1 MSWQDLLQREDE
13 KVVLPW
19 TGGRRLLSAGPLY
32 EVSGRLPREHGW
44 QTFQVKGR
52 RAFVVGP
59 SDPNVEC
66 LSRRVTGYLVGDRLV
81 PDGTRSLSGYEALM
95 RASEPVLLLEPGLA
109 RFARVTAG
117 RVADGAPLVFV
128 GEEMPCG
135 PEADV
140 LSAYQDRRASLDGV
154 RDVAPA
160 LEAAFLLE
168 TAQRAEAERARAEL
182 EAARLREEAE
192 AARMEHE
199 ARLREQLSDA
209 VGRRAM
215 AVVDF
220 SQAAQA
226 ALGLSEAEYL
236 DHRPSAN
243 RGEMVV
249 TFRLEGRRF
258 ECVCDARTLRIVDS
272 GICLVDHRTGVR
284 GDTWYTLE
292 TLPSVIREAMRTG
305 KLHVFRRVDDDY
317 GEARDDEDYYDDE

>member
-1 MSWQDLLQREDE
+1 MSWKDLLQREDE

-19 TGGRRLLSAGPLY
+19 TGGRRLLSSGPAY
-32 EVSGRLPREHGW
+32 ELSGRLPREHGW
-44 QTFQVKGR
+44 QTFRVEGKRAFALGPSGPEVDRLVR
-52 RAFVVGP
+52 RA
-59 SDPNVEC
+59 
-66 LSRRVTGYLVGDRLV
+66 TGYLVGDRLV
-81 PDGTRSLSGYEALM
+81 KDGTRALQGYASLLL
-95 RASEPVLLLEPGLA
+95 ASEPVRLLEPGLP

-117 RVADGAPLVFV
+117 KVSDGAPLVFV
-128 GEEMPCG
+128 GEEMPSG

-140 LSAYQDRRASLDGV
+140 LSAYQDRRPSLAGV
-154 RDVAPA
+154 KGVEPA

-168 TAQRAEAERARAEL
+168 SGQREEVERVRAEL

-192 AARMEHE
+192 AARAERD

-215 AVVDF
+215 AAVDF
-220 SQAAQA
+220 SQAARA
-226 ALGLSEAEYL
+226 ALGLAEAEYL
-236 DHRPSAN
+236 DHRESAN

-258 ECVCDARTLRIVDS
+258 ECVCESRTLRIVDS

-292 TLPSVIREAMRTG
+292 TLPSVIREATRTG
-305 KLHVFRRVDDDY
+305 RLHVFRRVDDDY
-317 GEARDDEDYYDDE
+317 GEVDDDYDD